1 MVDVFPPKSTHI
13 LNLSIL
19 VPAKTFPAKIHIFCQ
34 KSPAKSAYL
43 AHFPPKTFPAKP
55 PIVAIPPVE
64 VFISGKNVH
73 SSHFS
78 AKMFPEKYCI
88 QFWWE
93 NILAEKMQAMCIFR
107 RNMHMHRMSLFEW
120 TISYLKLYF
129 SIEILISGHN
139 SLLTI
144 RRHISTSGN
153 AQFVDEHAQLESTKN
168 SSLQADN
175 QLRKT
180 NHFSTESLISGGH
193 KYSNRLQATPYFHL
207 RFGTI

>member
-1 MVDVFPPKSTHI
+1 MARIFPPKCFLKNIAYSFGG
-13 LNLSIL
+13 
-19 VPAKTFPAKIHIFCQ
+19 KTFWRK
-34 KSPAKSAYL
+34 
-43 AHFPPKTFPAKP
+43 
-55 PIVAIPPVE
+55 
-64 VFISGKNVH
+64 
-73 SSHFS
+73 
-78 AKMFPEKYCI
+78 
-88 QFWWE
+88 
-93 NILAEKMQAMCIFR
+93 KMQAMCIFR